1 MASRNDNWP
10 ERRAAIRE
18 ILAHEPVKSQTELV
32 ARLLERGFSVT
43 QSSASRDLAEL
54 RAFKVDG
61 RYATAES
68 LAPLTTTADGGA
80 TALADVT
87 NVRAAGPNLLVLHTP
102 PGRAAP
108 VAIAIDRSGWPG
120 IVGTIAGDDTV
131 LVAIAGRREQSRI
144 RARLAQ
150 LVAENQHV

>member
-18 ILAHEPVKSQTELV
+18 ILSLEPVRSQGELV
-32 ARLLERGFSVT
+32 SRLTGRGFSVT
-43 QSSASRDLAEL
+43 QSSVSRDLAEL

-61 RYATAES
+61 RYTIAES
-68 LAPLTTTADGGA
+68 LPLPASLPDGG
-80 TALADVT
+80 TGALTDVT
-87 NVRAAGPNLLVLHTP
+87 DVRAAGPNLLVLHTP

-144 RARLAQ
+144 RARLTQ
-150 LVAENQHV
+150 LVAENHHA

>member
-18 ILAHEPVKSQTELV
+18 ILAEEPVKSQSELV
-32 ARLLERGFSVT
+32 ERLLARGFSVT
-43 QSSASRDLAEL
+43 QSSVSRDLAEL

-61 RYATAES
+61 RYTTAEA
-68 LAPLTTTADGGA
+68 LAPLPPSADDGT

-87 NVRAAGPNLLVLHTP
+87 DVRAAGPNLLVLHTP

-131 LVAIAGRREQSRI
+131 LVAIAGRREQARI

-150 LVAENQHV
+150 LVLENHHV

>member
-1 MASRNDNWP
+1 MPSRNDHWP

-18 ILAHEPVKSQTELV
+18 ILAQEPVKSQSELV
-32 ARLLERGFSVT
+32 DRLLERGFSVT
-43 QSSASRDLAEL
+43 QSSVSRDLAEL

-61 RYATAES
+61 RYTTAES
-68 LAPLTTTADGGA
+68 LAPAGAEASDTT
-80 TALADVT
+80 LADVT
-87 NVRAAGPNLLVLHTP
+87 DVRAAGPNLLVLHTP

-131 LVAIAGRREQSRI
+131 LVAIAGRREQARI

-150 LVAENQHV
+150 LVAENHHV